1 MAGEENERT
10 SLQPQLLGGKTC
22 ANMQTPTAVWIVGT
36 VAKILRM
43 TLRRT
48 ANIAEHSGKKLA
60 LAAPQLTMI
69 EG

>member
-1 MAGEENERT
+1 
-10 SLQPQLLGGKTC
+10 
-22 ANMQTPTAVWIVGT
+22 
-36 VAKILRM
+36 M